1 MTFRIFWGCALL
13 LAGALSGC
21 RGEPQVV
28 AEPPARAA
36 AQSGA
41 PSQEAADTIPL
52 TIRSQ
57 GGVRDFDVELAVT
70 PAEQTR
76 GLMFRESLPENGGM
90 LFPFPAPRMASFWM
104 RNTLIPLDMI
114 FIRDDRT
121 IANIAARTTP
131 YSLDSVISDGPV
143 IAVLEI
149 AGGRSAELGIAPG
162 DRVLW
167 GDALQSAP

>member
-1 MTFRIFWGCALL
+1 MGCALL

-21 RGEPQVV
+21 RAEPQTLS
-28 AEPPARAA
+28 EPPVRAA
-36 AQSGA
+36 AQSEA
-41 PSQEAADTIPL
+41 QPQEAAETVPL
-52 TIRSQ
+52 TIRTR
-57 GGVRDFDVELAVT
+57 GGIRDFDVELAVT
-70 PAEQTR
+70 PAEQSR

-90 LFPFPAPRMASFWM
+90 LFPFPAPRIAGFWM

-114 FIRDDRT
+114 FIRDDGT
-121 IANIAARTTP
+121 IANIAAQTIP

-143 IAVLEI
+143 VAVLEI

-162 DRVLW
+162 DRVVW